1 MSRISAFGA
10 STPSDLAASALNS
23 AIPEG
28 ERVYAIGDIHG
39 RLDLLTATLDKID
52 AHLAAHPIETPHE
65 VFLGDY
71 IDRGPRSRE
80 VIDTVMA
87 RAQRP
92 NVVALSGNH
101 EEIILRASS
110 EPDVFADWM
119 GYGGREALLS
129 YGIHV
134 PANFRRRDIETA
146 MTQMREKIPA
156 EHFAFFEGLPAMRL
170 IGDYVFVHAG
180 LAAARR
186 TRQADPPRRHVD
198 QAGVPLLPRRLS
210 AQGGAWT
217 YAGHAARSPGQPDQ
231 YRHRRLCHREPDLR
245 RPRRRAA
252 AGFL

>member
-10 STPSDLAASALNS
+10 STPSDLAASALNP

-101 EEIILRASS
+101 EEIILRASR

-180 LAAARR
+180 L
-186 TRQADPPRRHVD
+186 
-198 QAGVPLLPRRLS
+198 
-210 AQGGAWT
+210 
-217 YAGHAARSPGQPDQ
+217 
-231 YRHRRLCHREPDLR
+231 
-245 RPRRRAA
+245 RPRVELAKQTRRDVMWIRQEFLSYRAA
-252 AGFL
+252 FPRKVVHGHTPVTRPEVLANRINIDTGAYVTGNLTCVVLEGEQVGFL